1 MIQITNSFF
10 KDPYSVRNKAISLLE
25 SDSYTADNWP
35 GKRALVPDNITSQLL
50 SKVESITNEKLE
62 VIQSTF
68 QVVDQSFMEGIVHTD
83 THAKYTCVIFLNFE
97 APSNTGTEIYS
108 DRFGN
113 IMDGRGYIMDDYEDN
128 KRKFYQSNRTSVDK
142 FIFNRILNKVNPL
155 FKDPC
160 VVPNKFNRG
169 VIFDSL
175 LVHRAQNFFGKN
187 ISDSR
192 FTLASFLKES
202 MI

>member
-35 GKRALVPDNITSQLL
+35 GKRALVPDNITLQLL

-62 VIQSTF
+62 VTQSTF
-68 QVVDQSFMEGIVHTD
+68 QVVDQSFMEGLVHCDLYT
-83 THAKYTCVIFLNFE
+83 YTCVIFLNQE

-108 DRFGN
+108 DRNGSLWG
-113 IMDGRGYIMDDYEDN
+113 GRGHMMDDIEES
-128 KRKFYQSNRTSVDK
+128 KRKFYESNRTFIDK
-142 FIFNRILNKVNPL
+142 LIFKRTLNKLNPL

-160 VVPNKFNRG
+160 VVSNKFNRG
-169 VIFDSL
+169 VIFNGCFA
-175 LVHRAQNFFGKN
+175 HRAQNFFGNN
-187 ISDSR
+187 ISNSR
-192 FTLASFLKES
+192 LTIASFLK
-202 MI
+202 